1 MSTIP
6 HSNVPAPSSQLRED
20 RREEEEEKKAGVV
33 LRVLEQCGLE
43 GLAADMVPV
52 DIDEALLGEHVCRP
66 SKGQATS
73 HRELSIRET
82 SNSLMVCRNVSHHAA
97 CPLKDMYM

>member
-1 MSTIP
+1 MLSTIP
-6 HSNVPAPSSQLRED
+6 HSNVLAPSSQIRED
-20 RREEEEEKKAGVV
+20 RREEGEEKEAGVV

-66 SKGQATS
+66 SKDQAIGS
-73 HRELSIRET
+73 CLD
-82 SNSLMVCRNVSHHAA
+82 AKPQA
-97 CPLKDMYM
+97 P